1 ATECRGA
8 PAGAHHDSWLSDR
21 VGGVHAARP
30 ALHHRLRHRGC
41 RGVDVTGGAERSQ
54 HPRGPIT
61 RYDPQRCSRSGRN
74 TVERDWG
81 WIRLSSM
88 RLVSVTVF
96 VLVGILGCGAG
107 PGGAGEACTQIGA
120 PTGVSVDVAAAQA
133 DDTTGGGLRVCW
145 DGSCV
150 TRDLELDPSTAST
163 NETCESGVCSA
174 ESTRTGAKNGFVT

>member
-1 ATECRGA
+1 M
-8 PAGAHHDSWLSDR
+8 
-21 VGGVHAARP
+21 
-30 ALHHRLRHRGC
+30 
-41 RGVDVTGGAERSQ
+41 
-54 HPRGPIT
+54 
-61 RYDPQRCSRSGRN
+61 
-74 TVERDWG
+74 ERDWG

-174 ESTRTGAKNGFVT
+174 ESTRTGAKNGFVTVSELPTEPVKATLTLVDADGDRVVHETLQVTPEKTHPNGPDCPAGGAQAGLVVTSTGAVRAE